1 MLERAQRLPTSTV
14 SSPSDHREPESP
26 SSVFNTLNH
35 IPYRKRLSDEAHKYC
50 NLSQTSERRA
60 GYRGVLRTR
69 ALANDAP
76 QIHANRRD
84 DKKHRAATVLCA
96 VARGRAM
103 RRKLE
108 FLHATAAYL
117 QSRVLLHLQE
127 CRRKRSATFL
137 KHGVALRAPFSL
149 LQYRPNDQIIHLC
162 QMGAFTD
169 SLPPRRRTLLE
180 SIVEPIVLAFTR
192 CTGEGIGDGA
202 PRWSTLS
209 NYTSSESDDSDVS
222 GKVPSF
228 QDTFSYYKGK
238 PGYRGTVAQ

>member
-149 LQYRPNDQIIHLC
+149 LQYRPNVQIIHLC
-162 QMGAFTD
+162 QVP
-169 SLPPRRRTLLE
+169 SLPHQRRTFVE

-192 CTGEGIGDGA
+192 CTGGIGDGA

-222 GKVPSF
+222 GKVPSY
-228 QDTFSYYKGK
+228 QDTFSYFKGK
-238 PGYRGTVAQ
+238 RGHRGTVLQ